1 MRLPKGGIA
10 FFDSGIGGLTV
21 LAECAKYL
29 QHETLY
35 YYGDNAH
42 APYGNLTPER
52 IRARVRKAFR
62 RFQRLRVKAVVIA
75 CNTVTAL
82 FADELR
88 VKYSFPII
96 GAEPAVFP
104 AAKLQGE
111 IFVLTTQATFQSR
124 RLARLVW
131 RAQEKYPNAS
141 FRLTPCPCLA
151 GEIERH
157 VGEREYNY
165 APYLP
170 KGTPSAVVLGCTH
183 YLYIKDYIKAYY
195 GCEVFDGNA
204 GIARRL
210 FAVLNEKNAADR
222 DGRPQISPT
231 SKKGSKKLKNG
242 NKNQVDILKNTVYCI
257 GSGKKIN
264 RKILTSGYEQMFV
277 L

>member
-1 MRLPKGGIA
+1 MRIPKSGIG

-21 LAECAKYL
+21 LTECANLL
-29 QHETLY
+29 QGETLY

-42 APYGNLTPER
+42 APYGNLETKL
-52 IRARVRKAFR
+52 IRTRVEKAFR
-62 RFQRLRVKAVVIA
+62 RFQSLQAKAVVIA

-82 FADELR
+82 LADELR
-88 VKYSFPII
+88 LRYSFPII
-96 GAEPAVFP
+96 GAEPAVLP
-104 AAKLQGE
+104 AAKVSGE
-111 IFVLTTQATFQSR
+111 IFVLTTRATFQSP
-124 RLARLVW
+124 RLQNLIE
-131 RAQEKYPNAS
+131 RAKQEYPTAN
-141 FRLTPCPCLA
+141 FRLTPCERLA
-151 GEIERH
+151 GEIECH
-157 VGEREYNY
+157 VGERGYDY
-165 APYLP
+165 TPYLP
-170 KGTPSAVVLGCTH
+170 QGNPTAVVLGCTH
-183 YLYIKDYIKAYY
+183 YLYIKEYIKAHY

-210 FAVLNEKNAADR
+210 FAVLNEKSAADR
-222 DGRPQISPT
+222 DGRPQMSPT